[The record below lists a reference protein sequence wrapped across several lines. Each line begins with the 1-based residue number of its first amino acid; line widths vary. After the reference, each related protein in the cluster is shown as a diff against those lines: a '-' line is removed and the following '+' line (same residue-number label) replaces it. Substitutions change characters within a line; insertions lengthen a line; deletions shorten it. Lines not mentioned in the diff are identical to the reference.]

1 MSDWRNGGPLCGH
14 IKGVS
19 SIKQVFFPQIFPVT
33 KDLFSVWD
41 FEKSSA
47 LQLRGQLQKDG
58 SDRPVELKLLL
69 KQPPSAFVSA
79 MKLKRPKQAQRLTKM
94 EKENVEEKRVRGH

>member
-1 MSDWRNGGPLCGH
+1 M
-14 IKGVS
+14 
-19 SIKQVFFPQIFPVT
+19 
-33 KDLFSVWD
+33 WD

-47 LQLRGQLQKDG
+47 LQSRGQQQKDG

-94 EKENVEEKRVRGH
+94 EKGKENVEE